1 MSRYTYNS
9 NLVAQ
14 ALEKLGSAYD
24 SLAQT
29 NVDMKKGIDT
39 ICNARGAEN
48 MQVDFSVIT
57 GYRSQVIDYIDE
69 MSNTI
74 REKTQE
80 IEEYESAPWWKKL
93 FSTIGMGVL
102 KVVEGFVGLNEN
114 VVDGF
119 AAIVGWVGGLFSS
132 DFKDSV
138 GEFIK
143 KDWVGDTTAQWYEEG
158 WLKDINKYSYMSHQ
172 STAANVLKGIGT
184 AAGYVALSCIPYV
197 GPIIAGVAAT
207 AGGIGSGTQA
217 GLQAGNTFDQ
227 AFGEGLKQGAVA
239 AATSIIAGGVA
250 SKLGSLAKAAS
261 AVDDVGAAV
270 ISSGDD
276 ILRIG
281 AGAVDDIANASDD
294 VLRIGAGAV
303 DDIANA
309 SDDVLRIGANSV
321 DEAVGAV
328 DDVAKVGDESLEVI
342 GKHTSKNG
350 QEFLKV
356 KTSSGK
362 EDLIDIATGKSGTQ
376 GVKYSKEALKSIGIG
391 DDVVNGTA
399 NSIDDGVNAVTKAA
413 SNVDETVNATSK
425 VASGADE
432 TASAASKTTKTNVIK
447 DKINN
452 IKQSVDTKIATTLDK
467 HPTIA
472 KAVNKVGTAIN
483 NHPTA
488 TKAVVGGLAGVSN
501 GSIADNIQSSTYN
514 MSSNA
519 ESSISQQST
528 TGSTNSTTVPSNN
541 ITEAVSSTV
550 SNTSNGT
557 ANTPV
562 ASSSGGTNVS
572 TGQNISSA
580 ARTSSSPTVI
590 ETISAKEL
598 SNTNSST
605 GTGNNASAYQTSN
618 NTQSSTTTPSS
629 NTQTTDSIVGSANNG
644 ASSGGGNFSP
654 TVSRLTGN
662 SSISGETVTTA
673 SKVADSFGDIS
684 SSLSKLTESNKV
696 NVPTSSSPILS
707 SNGAKSQ
714 STMMPLGAGLG
725 AAAIAGFGTKAY
737 MDKREKSKDE
747 TASIDTE
754 DWQGDSNSVNIDY
767 GKIERTEEADYLSPT
782 DEYAFQE

>member
-14 ALEKLGSAYD
+14 SLEKLGSAYD
-24 SLAQT
+24 SLGQT
-29 NVDMKKGIDT
+29 NIDMKKGIDM

-48 MQVDFSVIT
+48 MQIDFSVIT
-57 GYRSQVIDYIDE
+57 GYHSQVIDYIDE

-102 KVVEGFVGLNEN
+102 KVVEGFIGLNEN

-132 DFKDSV
+132 DFQDSV

-158 WLKDINKYSYMSHQ
+158 WLQGINKYSYMSHE

-217 GLQAGNTFDQ
+217 GLQAGNTFNQ

-250 SKLGSLAKAAS
+250 SKLGNLAKAAS

-276 ILRIG
+276 ILRVG

-309 SDDVLRIGANSV
+309 SDDVLRIGTNSI
-321 DEAVGAV
+321 DEAV
-328 DDVAKVGDESLEVI
+328 
-342 GKHTSKNG
+342 
-350 QEFLKV
+350 
-356 KTSSGK
+356 SG
-362 EDLIDIATGKSGTQ
+362 
-376 GVKYSKEALKSIGIG
+376 
-391 DDVVNGTA
+391 
-399 NSIDDGVNAVTKAA
+399 IDDGVNAVTKAA
-413 SNVDETVNATSK
+413 ANADDAAT
-425 VASGADE
+425 
-432 TASAASKTTKTNVIK
+432 AASKTPKTNVIK

-452 IKQSVDTKIATTLDK
+452 IKQSVDAKIAKTLDQ

-472 KAVNKVGTAIN
+472 KGVNKVGTAIN

-501 GSIADNIQSSTYN
+501 GSITDNAQSSAYR
-514 MSSNA
+514 MIANA
-519 ESSISQQST
+519 ESSVSQQ
-528 TGSTNSTTVPSNN
+528 
-541 ITEAVSSTV
+541 
-550 SNTSNGT
+550 NTSDYSNGT
-557 ANTPV
+557 AMPSNVATEV
-562 ASSSGGTNVS
+562 SSSANNINNGMSNSTGASSSGGSNGS
-572 TGQNISSA
+572 TGQSMSGVT
-580 ARTSSSPTVI
+580 RTTSNPTVT
-590 ETISAKEL
+590 ETISAKEM
-598 SNTNSST
+598 SNPNNIST
-605 GTGNNASAYQTSN
+605 GNSTTAYQPSSSAQTTTVSPSN
-618 NTQSSTTTPSS
+618 NI
-629 NTQTTDSIVGSANNG
+629 QTTDSIVGSANNS
-644 ASSGGGNFSP
+644 ASSTTSNSTPKIGG
-654 TVSRLTGN
+654 LTNN
-662 SSISGETVTTA
+662 SNVSGENTTTA
-673 SKVADSFGDIS
+673 STIADSFGNVS
-684 SSLSKLTESNKV
+684 GSLSNLTNSNKI
-696 NVPTSSSPILS
+696 NIPTSSSPILS
-707 SNGAKSQ
+707 SDGVGKESNV
-714 STMMPLGAGLG
+714 MPLGAGLG
-725 AAAIAGFGTKAY
+725 ATAIAGIGTKAY
-737 MDKREKSKDE
+737 FDKREKSKE
-747 TASIDTE
+747 EKIPIDTE
-754 DWQGDSNSVNIDY
+754 DWKEDKKSINVDY
-767 GKIERTEEADYLSPT
+767 GMVEKTEDADYLRPT
-782 DEYAFQE
+782 DEYAFNE